1 MEHDPHERREW
12 SRAKPIRLSHGFTF
26 PQLIRLARDG
36 LIRTSHIR
44 RPGQTR
50 GVRLFNVFDLDRLI
64 TESIEPPKTTPL
76 RQSRANQSLLEKPD
90 ASGASVDE
98 P

>member
-64 TESIEPPKTTPL
+64 TESIEPPKTTQP
-76 RQSRANQSLLEKPD
+76 RQGRANQSHRKKPD
-90 ASGASVDE
+90 ASGDSVDE